1 MTDGPRRPMITGDSP
16 DGFSMKTVAAL
27 PMLVRQHAE
36 DAAFLF
42 SQRSAA
48 FRGQSWDE
56 VQLGRCDQRISANL
70 DGLVAAGK
78 TGLEIAAEYVETVGG
93 AGEVFALA
101 MTAFAQTSAVELA
114 IAGGLATAAGRRGLS
129 GALARADAAIIGPM
143 VRPWLSS
150 DEPGLRHLGL
160 VALSH
165 HRRDPGAALAGF
177 LADPA
182 PEVRSRAA
190 RLAFELG
197 RGDLAGHLAEVA
209 QAAPADLWPALAL
222 ARFGKAAARLYDH
235 AAAGLAGADL
245 ALDVALIAAPDLARE
260 RLGDMMRQSASRA
273 LALSR
278 AGVTGDLSV
287 AGWLW
292 QRLDEPS
299 DAEAA
304 FFALFD
310 LYPIDPDL
318 CGPLQADPASR
329 PATVEAWLKTRA
341 ADTPHLSLRRKKL
354 DTLRAGLRDRHAP
367 LPDWR
372 KTRAFPAWS

>member
-1 MTDGPRRPMITGDSP
+1 MIGADSS

-48 FRGQSWDE
+48 FQGQSWDE

-101 MTAFAQTSAVELA
+101 MTAFAQNAAVELA
-114 IAGGLATAAGRRGLS
+114 IAGGLATPAGRHGLS
-129 GALARADAAIIGPM
+129 GAVARADAATIGPM
-143 VRPWLSS
+143 VRPWLDS
-150 DEPGLRHLGL
+150 DEAGLRLLGL
-160 VALSH
+160 IALSH
-165 HRRDPGAALAGF
+165 HRRDPGAPLATF

-197 RGDLAGHLAEVA
+197 RGDLTGQLAELA
-209 QAAPADLWPALAL
+209 KAADDDIWPALAL
-222 ARFGKAAARLYDH
+222 ARFGKEVALLYDH
-235 AAAGLAGADL
+235 AAAGRTGAAL
-245 ALDVALIAAPDLARE
+245 ALDVALIAAPELARE
-260 RLGDMMRQSASRA
+260 RLGDMMRQPESRA

-278 AGVTGDLSV
+278 AGVPGDLSV

-292 QRLDEPS
+292 QRLDEAS

-318 CGPLQADPASR
+318 CGPLQADPAQR
-329 PATVEAWLKTRA
+329 PATVDAWLKTRA
-341 ADTPHLSLRRKKL
+341 ADTPHLSLRRKML
-354 DTLRAGLRDRHAP
+354 DTLRAGFRDRRAP